1 MIDRDDEVGDDGA
14 PPPPEGSPAPE
25 PEHASTTAAEVLS
38 AESVGQETWC
48 LADSLAESA
57 GVGEEGDTEAL
68 AVDSE
73 GVMDRID
80 SVSGQIEEL
89 MALYR
94 ADTLPQEQEQEQAA
108 QL

>member
-1 MIDRDDEVGDDGA
+1 MQ
-14 PPPPEGSPAPE
+14 PE
-25 PEHASTTAAEVLS
+25 PEPE
-38 AESVGQETWC
+38 
-48 LADSLAESA
+48 A
-57 GVGEEGDTEAL
+57 GDKEEAL

-94 ADTLPQEQEQEQAA
+94 ADTLPQEGQGQEQGQEQEAQEQAA

>member
-1 MIDRDDEVGDDGA
+1 MDVDD
-14 PPPPEGSPAPE
+14 PPKTELEMQPE
-25 PEHASTTAAEVLS
+25 PEP
-38 AESVGQETWC
+38 
-48 LADSLAESA
+48 
-57 GVGEEGDTEAL
+57 EGDKEAL

-94 ADTLPQEQEQEQAA
+94 ADTLPQEGQGQEQGQEQEAQEQAA